1 MEALSFFRCP
11 LCGGPLTEAPGG
23 LRCPGR
29 HSFDRAREGYVHLL
43 PANQKHSRAPGD
55 DKGMAAARR
64 AFLDRGWYAPLR
76 EALCRLAV
84 DCTGPAP
91 VVLDA
96 GCGEGYY
103 TAGVREAL
111 ISAGKTP
118 VTAGVDISK
127 FSLQKA
133 ARRCPDISFA
143 VASVYRLPAADRSVD
158 LLLNVFSP
166 LAIDEF
172 RRVLRP
178 GGTYLY
184 VVPAARHL
192 WELKQVLYDRPYLNE
207 ERETPYEGFLYRE
220 IVPVD
225 YTVRLPSP
233 ADIQALFQMTPYY
246 WKTGKEGAARLAQ
259 LERLDCRVDFRI
271 HVFRREDGACSAYS

>member
-11 LCGGPLTEAPGG
+11 LCGGPLTGAPGG

-207 ERETPYEGFLYRE
+207 ERETPYEGFAYER

-225 YTVRLPSP
+225 AEITLSNQ
-233 ADIQALFQMTPYY
+233 ADIQNLFCMTPYY
-246 WKTGKEGAARLAQ
+246 WKTPRSGA
-259 LERLDCRVDFRI
+259 ERLLALESLEATISFRVHIFRKL
-271 HVFRREDGACSAYS
+271 

>member
-207 ERETPYEGFLYRE
+207 ERETPYEGFAYER

-225 YTVRLPSP
+225 AEITLSNQ
-233 ADIQALFQMTPYY
+233 ADIQNLFCMTPYY
-246 WKTGKEGAARLAQ
+246 WKTPRSGA
-259 LERLDCRVDFRI
+259 ERLLALESLEATISFRVHIFRKL
-271 HVFRREDGACSAYS
+271 

>member
-11 LCGGPLTEAPGG
+11 LCGGPLTGAPGD

-246 WKTGKEGAARLAQ
+246 WKTPREGAARLAA
-259 LERLDCRVDFRI
+259 LEALACTVSFRI
-271 HVFRREDGACSAYS
+271 HVFSREG

>member
-143 VASVYRLPAADRSVD
+143 VASVYCLPAADRSVD

-207 ERETPYEGFLYRE
+207 ERETPYEGFAYER

-225 YTVRLPSP
+225 AEITLPNQ
-233 ADIQALFQMTPYY
+233 ADIQNLFCMTPYY
-246 WKTGKEGAARLAQ
+246 WKTPKSGA
-259 LERLDCRVDFRI
+259 ERLLALESLEATISFRVHIFRKL
-271 HVFRREDGACSAYS
+271 